1 MENVEGSMRC
11 KYCQYF
17 YDMNKEWIDFV
28 HKEKEKEDIAIAQA
42 FLEQQRKRNKERND
56 A

>member
-28 HKEKEKEDIAIAQA
+28 HKEKEKEDVQIISEK
-42 FLEQQRKRNKERND
+42 FPETGGRR
-56 A
+56 